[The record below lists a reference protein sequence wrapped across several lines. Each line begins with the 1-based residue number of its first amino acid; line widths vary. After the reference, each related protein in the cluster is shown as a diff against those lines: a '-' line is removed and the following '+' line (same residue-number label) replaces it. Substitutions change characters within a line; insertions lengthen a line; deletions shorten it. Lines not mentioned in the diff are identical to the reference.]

1 MKKLLTLLTVTVAI
15 GIGAHLDNSTVY
27 ATNNNENSSNQTK
40 LYRQRDLETDPQH
53 EIPEKSQLPL
63 GVQSIAI
70 NDNIPVFDASLLETA
85 DPFYILSPLDQ
96 FGRAQMA
103 LGLLDESLMPAESR
117 GNNPKFKPSGWNQ
130 AKYDVV
136 PGGWL
141 YNRSHLLGWQ
151 LTGNNDF
158 ENFITG
164 TRYFNATGMLEY
176 ENYVASQVESGK
188 RIVYSVEP
196 IYHEKDLVPY
206 GVQMMGWAQD
216 PNDSFQFNIFVPNE
230 QAGVNIDYR
239 DGSSSVQ

>member
-1 MKKLLTLLTVTVAI
+1 MKKLLTLLTVTLTFGVTGYA
-15 GIGAHLDNSTVY
+15 TVY
-27 ATNNNENSSNQTK
+27 ATDSEQAINQTK
-40 LYRQRDLETDPQH
+40 LYRQRDMETDPQH

-70 NDNIPVFDASLLETA
+70 NDNVPVFDSSLLESI
-85 DPFYILSPLDQ
+85 DPFYVLSPLDQ
-96 FGRAQMA
+96 FGRAQTA
-103 LGLLDESLMPAESR
+103 LGLLDESLMPPESR
-117 GNNPKFKPSGWNQ
+117 GDNPKFKPSGWNQ

-164 TRYFNATGMLEY
+164 TRYFNATGMLEF
-176 ENYVASQVESGK
+176 ENYVASQIESGK
-188 RIVYSVEP
+188 RIVYSVKP
-196 IYHEKDLVPY
+196 IYHGNDLVPY

-230 QAGVNIDYR
+230 QPGITIDYH
-239 DGSSSVQ
+239 DGSSKVE